1 MNPRGYRSTRTSLF
15 DGIEEGGIR
24 ATSYSSHEI
33 DEQEN
38 DRAIDGLQDRVSI
51 LKRLS
56 GDIHEEVE
64 THNRMLDRMGNDMD
78 TSRGF
83 LSGTVDKFKTVFE
96 TKSSRRMGTLVA
108 SFVALFLLVY
118 YLTRPIKPLFS
129 PTPSFSLSTQAT
141 GQRGIELIQGAVKLA
156 NRWWTGPLALP
167 EQQPSGSS
175 GPKTEPPAVK
185 DPEPSPA
192 GGAPADHADETNE
205 SGGAG
210 EPREGAV
217 VVAAPNRRPRG
228 RPPGSKNKP
237 KPPIFVTRDSPNA
250 LRSHVMEVAGGAD
263 VADAIAHF
271 SRRRQ
276 RGVCVLSGAGTVA
289 NVALRQPSAPGAV
302 VALHGRFEI
311 LSLTGTF
318 LPGPAPPGSTGLT
331 VYLAGGQGQVVGGC
345 VVGSLIAAGPVMV
358 IASTFANATYERLP
372 LDEEEEGPAAPPMP
386 DPLMVGGGH
395 GIADPTALPM
405 FNLPP
410 SNGQLGGGDGFPWR
424 PPY

>member
-1 MNPRGYRSTRTSLF
+1 M
-15 DGIEEGGIR
+15 
-24 ATSYSSHEI
+24 
-33 DEQEN
+33 
-38 DRAIDGLQDRVSI
+38 
-51 LKRLS
+51 
-56 GDIHEEVE
+56 
-64 THNRMLDRMGNDMD
+64 
-78 TSRGF
+78 
-83 LSGTVDKFKTVFE
+83 
-96 TKSSRRMGTLVA
+96 
-108 SFVALFLLVY
+108 
-118 YLTRPIKPLFS
+118 
-129 PTPSFSLSTQAT
+129 
-141 GQRGIELIQGAVKLA
+141 A
-156 NRWWTGPLALP
+156 NRWWTGPLNLP
-167 EQQPSGSS
+167 EQPSGSS
-175 GPKTEPPAVK
+175 TPKSEPPALK
-185 DPEPSPA
+185 DPDSNPLGGSAPPA
-192 GGAPADHADETNE
+192 SDHGDETNE
-205 SGGAG
+205 SGGGG
-210 EPREGAV
+210 EPREGA

-263 VADAIAHF
+263 VADAIAQF

-331 VYLAGGQGQVVGGC
+331 VYLAGGQGQVVGGS
-345 VVGSLIAAGPVMV
+345 VVGSLVAAGPVMV

-372 LDEEEEGPAAPPMP
+372 LDEEEEGPPPPMP
-386 DPLMVGGGH
+386 GDPLMGAHGH
-395 GIADPTALPM
+395 GGIADPSAMPM

-410 SNGQLGGGDGFPWR
+410 SNGQLGGGDGFPWAAHHQR